1 MLGAFVSAAVT
12 LSCWLLA
19 DSLSGSL
26 AGLAVMWSF
35 NLTITLNFVVL
46 STSELESKGV
56 SLERVLQY
64 THLPPEAP
72 LHRPAADGTLGDAW
86 PAAGALTFDA
96 VVLRYRPSL
105 PPALDGF
112 SCAVAAGEKLGIV
125 GRTGAGK
132 STIAAALFRLVELER
147 GTVSVDGVDLA
158 TLGLAAVR
166 GRALAIVPQDPV
178 LFSGAARRSLDP
190 LGEHANDDA
199 PLWAALRQVQ
209 MAEAITALPGGL
221 DGKLDEGGAN
231 FSVGERQLLCFARAL
246 LRRPKVLV
254 LDEATASI
262 DHAADERIQRVVREE
277 MAATTLLTIAHR
289 LHTVMDY
296 DRVAVIAA
304 GRCAEIG
311 RPHELLEQPAS
322 QLSVLVDAIGG
333 RAAARLRDLARE
345 AAEARA
351 AGA

>member
-1 MLGAFVSAAVT
+1 
-12 LSCWLLA
+12 
-19 DSLSGSL
+19 
-26 AGLAVMWSF
+26 
-35 NLTITLNFVVL
+35 
-46 STSELESKGV
+46 
-56 SLERVLQY
+56 
-64 THLPPEAP
+64 
-72 LHRPAADGTLGDAW
+72 
-86 PAAGALTFDA
+86 
-96 VVLRYRPSL
+96 
-105 PPALDGF
+105 
-112 SCAVAAGEKLGIV
+112 
-125 GRTGAGK
+125 
-132 STIAAALFRLVELER
+132 
-147 GTVSVDGVDLA
+147 
-158 TLGLAAVR
+158 
-166 GRALAIVPQDPV
+166 
-178 LFSGAARRSLDP
+178 
-190 LGEHANDDA
+190 
-199 PLWAALRQVQ
+199 

-304 GRCAEIG
+304 GRCAELG
-311 RPHELLEQPAS
+311 RPHELLEKPSS